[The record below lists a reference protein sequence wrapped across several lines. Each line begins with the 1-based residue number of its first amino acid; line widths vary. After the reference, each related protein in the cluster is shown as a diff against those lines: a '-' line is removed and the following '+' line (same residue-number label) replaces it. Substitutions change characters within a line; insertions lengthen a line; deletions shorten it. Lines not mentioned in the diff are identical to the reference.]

1 MQVLWLGLRSRLA
14 HENGKPVAT
23 RRRKASA
30 RRRPGRTVSEWV
42 EHQNAAAFWSLSA
55 GIDVASTV
63 FKSQATTTQPKRGFG
78 KILAVSGGIVT
89 LGVLAAVYLGYR
101 HYQTELD
108 KLLIDS
114 ARDYSR
120 VPFSMIDATEYC
132 QRRTQRRYGSSLA
145 LSYVDEHSTRVDPKS
160 GLYKI
165 FLFARVGDLQD
176 YDEEAIHCFV
186 DPERRVLTHYRTI
199 NLRKASLMSRAA
211 RFFGI

>member
-1 MQVLWLGLRSRLA
+1 M
-14 HENGKPVAT
+14 
-23 RRRKASA
+23 
-30 RRRPGRTVSEWV
+30 
-42 EHQNAAAFWSLSA
+42 
-55 GIDVASTV
+55 ASTV
-63 FKSQATTTQPKRGFG
+63 SKSQAATTQPKRGFG
-78 KILAVSGGIVT
+78 KILVVSGGIVT

-145 LSYVDEHSTRVDPKS
+145 LSYVDEHSTRVDPQS

>member
-1 MQVLWLGLRSRLA
+1 MLLHFG
-14 HENGKPVAT
+14 
-23 RRRKASA
+23 
-30 RRRPGRTVSEWV
+30 
-42 EHQNAAAFWSLSA
+42 HQQQAY
-55 GIDVASTV
+55 IDVASTV
-63 FKSQATTTQPKRGFG
+63 SKSQAATTQQKRGFG
-78 KILAVSGGIVT
+78 KILVVSGGIVT
-89 LGVLAAVYLGYR
+89 LGVFAAVYLGYR

-114 ARDYSR
+114 TRDYSR
-120 VPFSMIDATEYC
+120 VPFNMIDATEYC
-132 QRRTQRRYGSSLA
+132 QRRTQRRYGASLA
-145 LSYVDEHSTRVDPKS
+145 LSYIDEHSTRMDPKT

-186 DPERRVLTHYRTI
+186 DPERRVLTHYRTV